1 MAASGIDKET
11 AFLLRNL
18 GIATGGTYTF
28 LTDHSGIGNPHAEPT
43 VGEYQVERLNDLL
56 VRLIGRALGE

>member
-28 LTDHSGIGNPHAEPT
+28 LTDHSGIGNPHLEPT
-43 VGEYQVERLNDLL
+43 IGGYQVELLNHLL
-56 VRLIGRALGE
+56 VRVIGEALGD